1 MDHSTSVFSTFDMDQ
16 SGKIRRLHWSE
27 RLKISEI
34 AKSESDTS
42 YASEDIA
49 LSKDCRRSFVWWG
62 GEGGGGGGV
71 GWQVCSP
78 HHTNVCKISRLW
90 EAISSLVFNNSLSNL
105 AILLIL
111 RRSFHV
117 VSTNFPQ
124 LAHVKNWKK
133 KKKKNRGRVYW
144 KLNKS
149 TIFKLLLFFLL
160 VEHDWSS
167 CVSLADVFFSM
178 KLYTQSS
185 EGWRKRT
192 RDLSFLSP
200 SHGPLRFVT
209 SLSRLLRFAL
219 SSIRNTECLRR
230 RQLLFN

>member
-1 MDHSTSVFSTFDMDQ
+1 MIGEGLDPDPFPWIHHCLKYADNGKFWLIQAPSTVMDHSTSVFSTFDMDQ
-16 SGKIRRLHWSE
+16 SGKIRRLHWNE

-62 GEGGGGGGV
+62 GEGGGGGV

-117 VSTNFPQ
+117 VSTNFPN
-124 LAHVKNWKK
+124 LPTSKIEKK
-133 KKKKNRGRVYW
+133 KKKKPW
-144 KLNKS
+144 KG
-149 TIFKLLLFFLL
+149 LL
-160 VEHDWSS
+160 
-167 CVSLADVFFSM
+167 
-178 KLYTQSS
+178 KT
-185 EGWRKRT
+185 
-192 RDLSFLSP
+192 
-200 SHGPLRFVT
+200 
-209 SLSRLLRFAL
+209 
-219 SSIRNTECLRR
+219 
-230 RQLLFN
+230 

>member
-16 SGKIRRLHWSE
+16 SGKIRRLHWNE

-62 GEGGGGGGV
+62 GEGGGGGV

-117 VSTNFPQ
+117 VSTNFPN
-124 LAHVKNWKK
+124 LPTSKIEK

-144 KLNKS
+144 KFNKS
-149 TIFKLLLFFLL
+149 TIFKLLFFFVGRAWLVILCQPRRRLLDETLHAKFGGMEKVHERPLFSFSFP
-160 VEHDWSS
+160 W
-167 CVSLADVFFSM
+167 SLA
-178 KLYTQSS
+178 LC
-185 EGWRKRT
+185 
-192 RDLSFLSP
+192 
-200 SHGPLRFVT
+200 H
-209 SLSRLLRFAL
+209 
-219 SSIRNTECLRR
+219 
-230 RQLLFN
+230 

>member
-16 SGKIRRLHWSE
+16 SGKIRRLHWNE

-62 GEGGGGGGV
+62 GEGEGGGV

-117 VSTNFPQ
+117 VSTNFPN
-124 LAHVKNWKK
+124 LPTSKIEKK
-133 KKKKNRGRVYW
+133 KKKKTVEGSTENLTSQQYSNYYFFFVGRAWLVI
-144 KLNKS
+144 LCQPRRR
-149 TIFKLLLFFLL
+149 LLDETLHAKFGGMEKVHERPLFSFSFP
-160 VEHDWSS
+160 W
-167 CVSLADVFFSM
+167 SLA
-178 KLYTQSS
+178 LC
-185 EGWRKRT
+185 
-192 RDLSFLSP
+192 
-200 SHGPLRFVT
+200 H
-209 SLSRLLRFAL
+209 
-219 SSIRNTECLRR
+219 
-230 RQLLFN
+230 

>member
-16 SGKIRRLHWSE
+16 SGKIRRLHWNE

-62 GEGGGGGGV
+62 GEGGGGGV

-117 VSTNFPQ
+117 VSTNFPN
-124 LAHVKNWKK
+124 LPTSKIEKN

-149 TIFKLLLFFLL
+149 TIFKLLFFFVGRAWLVILCQPRRRLLDETLHAKFGGMEKVHERPLFSFSFP
-160 VEHDWSS
+160 W
-167 CVSLADVFFSM
+167 SLA
-178 KLYTQSS
+178 LC
-185 EGWRKRT
+185 
-192 RDLSFLSP
+192 
-200 SHGPLRFVT
+200 H
-209 SLSRLLRFAL
+209 
-219 SSIRNTECLRR
+219 
-230 RQLLFN
+230 

>member
-16 SGKIRRLHWSE
+16 SGKIRRLHWNE

-62 GEGGGGGGV
+62 GEGGGGGV

-117 VSTNFPQ
+117 VSTNFPN
-124 LAHVKNWKK
+124 LPTSKIEKEK
-133 KKKKNRGRVYW
+133 EKKNRGRVYW

-149 TIFKLLLFFLL
+149 TIFKLLFFFCWSSMTGHLVSASQTSSRWNFTRKVRRDGESARETSLFFLL
-160 VEHDWSS
+160 PMVPCALSLVSRVS
-167 CVSLADVFFSM
+167 CVSRSP
-178 KLYTQSS
+178 LY
-185 EGWRKRT
+185 EI
-192 RDLSFLSP
+192 LSAWGGDSF
-200 SHGPLRFVT
+200 
-209 SLSRLLRFAL
+209 
-219 SSIRNTECLRR
+219 CLI
-230 RQLLFN
+230 N

>member
-16 SGKIRRLHWSE
+16 SGKIRRLHWNE

-34 AKSESDTS
+34 AKSESDAS

-62 GEGGGGGGV
+62 GEGGGGGV

-78 HHTNVCKISRLW
+78 NHTNVCKISRLW
-90 EAISSLVFNNSLSNL
+90 EAISSLVFNNSLSSL

-133 KKKKNRGRVYW
+133 KKNRGRVYW

-149 TIFKLLLFFLL
+149 TIFKLLLFFC
-160 VEHDWSS
+160 WSS
-167 CVSLADVFFSM
+167 MTGHLVSASQ
-178 KLYTQSS
+178 TSS
-185 EGWRKRT
+185 R
-192 RDLSFLSP
+192 
-200 SHGPLRFVT
+200 
-209 SLSRLLRFAL
+209 
-219 SSIRNTECLRR
+219 
-230 RQLLFN
+230 